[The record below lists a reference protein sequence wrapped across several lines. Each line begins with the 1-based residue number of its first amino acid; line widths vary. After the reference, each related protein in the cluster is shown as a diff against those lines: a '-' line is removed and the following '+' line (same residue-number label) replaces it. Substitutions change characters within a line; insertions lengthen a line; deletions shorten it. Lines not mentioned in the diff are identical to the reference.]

1 MFAWFAE
8 NLATILTIL
17 VLTAVIGIAV
27 YSIAKDKRNKSG
39 GCTGNCASCGMGC
52 SGSRKK

>member
-17 VLTAVIGIAV
+17 VLTAAVGIAV

-39 GCTGNCASCGMGC
+39 GCTGNCASCAMGC
-52 SGSRKK
+52 SGSKKK